1 MNDFLK
7 MDIFF
12 FVTTIAVALVT
23 LLVILI
29 LIRVFRILGH
39 VEEISKIVSEE
50 GNLVRGDIAEL
61 RASIKKEGFKFATA
75 MSSFGTMVQRIFI
88 KRRNTKKHENKE

>member
-1 MNDFLK
+1 MSEFLK

-12 FVTTIAVALVT
+12 FVSTIAVAVVT

-29 LIRVFRILGH
+29 LIRVFHILGH

-50 GNLVRGDIAEL
+50 GNLVRGDIADL
-61 RASIKKEGFKFATA
+61 RTSIRKEGFKFATII
-75 MSSFGTMVQRIFI
+75 SSFGTIIQRIFI
-88 KRRNTKKHENKE
+88 KKRNNKKI